1 MPVQA
6 SYVRLYTI
14 QDVTKNDLLSDNNI
28 LSANINS
35 SGTYLPEKIEK
46 SYNNFYEFIMTN
58 GEKKILILEDVINS
72 TIINQVTGNNKSLLK
87 KIYISNNCTS
97 IESNCFNGCTNL
109 EYISYSNVENSASVY
124 LTNIASGAFQNCSNL
139 DECRLFNIS
148 NPLVTIGTDAFNGCS
163 KLFEVRLENT
173 QITTIGANAFS
184 GCNKLVSVIFPNS
197 ITNIGSNAFNG
208 TSLTNI
214 YFNGSLPSSIG
225 STIFGSGGTPLNAVC
240 YYYNN
245 LISGSSYT
253 SLKNLFPNNNQV
265 VFVERNNNSVEN
277 RETFYSI
284 VNNGVNTTIVNKTK
298 EILDSLLIRRIGST
312 FYNIDIAYDSALS
325 GTNTLGYA
333 SWGNGQIRLNP
344 DNDSGSNVNLNGIS
358 LSLNTVVL
366 VHEILHIFGFG
377 SSTLWTNFRSYSTAL
392 DYHFTGKNAIY
403 QYNKLLAENGYEKK
417 LQYLTIEDSGDYGTM
432 GGHTE
437 EGYFF
442 NTVTLENGSTQTFN
456 NPQIRGDNKGDVY
469 PSVQND
475 IMSGYLGNNNYFTKQ
490 CCGVLQDLEFSVNY
504 NSTWYYGD
512 SVSFYPSMTFDN
524 VNIRSDFD
532 FTSAENESN
541 TSITNI
547 KQQIANNY
555 SFKCDCCSTDSS
567 KNSII
572 KGF

>member
-1 MPVQA
+1 M
-6 SYVRLYTI
+6 SYSNSYSL
-14 QDVTKNDLLSDNNI
+14 QSKNSIDFFNDAQVLWSYAFGGNGSQPPI
-28 LSANINS
+28 
-35 SGTYLPEKIEK
+35 IEK

-58 GEKKILILEDVINS
+58 GEKKILILEDIINS

-87 KIYISNNCTS
+87 KVYISNNCTS
-97 IESNCFNGCTNL
+97 IESSCFNGCTNL
-109 EYISYSNVENSASVY
+109 EYISYTNVENNASVS
-124 LTNIASGAFQNCSNL
+124 LTNIGDSAFQNCSNL
-139 DECRLFNIS
+139 DECRLFNIT
-148 NPLVTIGTDAFNGCS
+148 NPIITIGSNVFNGCS

-173 QITTIGANAFS
+173 QVTTIGANAFS
-184 GCNKLVSVIFPNS
+184 GCSKLLSIIFPNS
-197 ITNIGSNAFNG
+197 VTTIGSNAFNG

-225 STIFGSGGTPLNAVC
+225 TTIFGSGGTPLNAVC

-245 LISGSSYT
+245 FISGSSYT
-253 SLKNLFPNNNQV
+253 SLKNLFPNNNQI
-265 VFVERNNNSVEN
+265 VFVENNNNSIEN

-284 VNNGVNTTIVNKTK
+284 VNNGVNTTIVNKTT
-298 EILDSLLIRRIGST
+298 EILDSLLIRRIGNT

-333 SWGNGQIRLNP
+333 SWGNNQIRLNS
-344 DNDSGSNVNLNGIS
+344 DNDSGSNVNMNGIS
-358 LSLNTVVL
+358 LSLNSVVL

-377 SSTLWTNFRSYSTAL
+377 SGTSWTNFRSYSTAL
-392 DYHFTGKNAIY
+392 DYHFTGINGIY

-417 LQYLTIEDSGDYGTM
+417 LDYLTIEDSGDNGTM

-442 NTVTLENGSTQTFN
+442 NTVTQGDGSTQTYQ

-504 NSTWYYGD
+504 NSPWYYGS
-512 SVSFYPSMTFDN
+512 SVAFYPSMTFDN

-532 FTSAENESN
+532 FANAENESN
-541 TSITNI
+541 TSVANI

-567 KNSII
+567 KNSVI